1 MGRTGDAWSIA
12 SAAAECRRLG
22 RLLKTAL
29 FRTGHEIRKRGKHEN
44 EFWVL
49 LALRFEAASWL
60 CCRLYLQGLGI
71 SARPSSSFA
80 PSNGSAAKG
89 LIWRADHAGQGTQ
102 FAAPPNSG
110 EFSYRNQKLYCSE
123 RVTKSGRRKAR
134 KRVLGT
140 FCTPIRSG
148 KFALLQALSPNSCDI
163 PETIVVVRS
172 VERQRR
178 QGARKTAGGC
188 WPGNAVGRSS
198 KLWRVQLRLSKNGAV
213 FVLSLLP
220 DFVTRLEQAHLASG
234 PLWPGNAVRRSSKLW
249 RVQLRRWS

>member
-110 EFSYRNQKLYCSE
+110 EFSYRNQKLCCSE
-123 RVTKSGRRKAR
+123 RVTKSGRKEST
-134 KRVLGT
+134 KTSFGY
-140 FCTPIRSG
+140 
-148 KFALLQALSPNSCDI
+148 LLHSDS
-163 PETIVVVRS
+163 
-172 VERQRR
+172 ERQVCS
-178 QGARKTAGGC
+178 AAGFI
-188 WPGNAVGRSS
+188 SE
-198 KLWRVQLRLSKNGAV
+198 LLRH
-213 FVLSLLP
+213 P
-220 DFVTRLEQAHLASG
+220 RDDR
-234 PLWPGNAVRRSSKLW
+234 RRS
-249 RVQLRRWS
+249 LRRTAAPPRGS